1 MVPGPG
7 WIVVLNGAPR
17 SGKSSIVEVIQD
29 SFEGPWMS
37 LGVDVASRHM
47 TPPHLRP
54 GIGLRPGGER
64 PEIEAMIPSLYA
76 ALYESV
82 AAHSRHGLN
91 VVVDVGHHDA
101 YSTPLH
107 ILRDAAVR
115 LRDLPAFLVAV
126 HCPIEVIME
135 RRNDARTSGA
145 GHYVAGTAADPVPLE
160 VRRWQEEVHAP
171 GIYDLELD
179 TSDLTPVQSAQLIR
193 DRLGGLP
200 PRAFGLLAEETP

>member
-1 MVPGPG
+1 MPGPG

-64 PEIEAMIPSLYA
+64 PDIEAVIPSLYA

-101 YSTPLH
+101 YSTALH

-135 RRNDARTSGA
+135 RRNDAQTSGA
-145 GHYVAGTAADPVPLE
+145 GHYVVGTAADPVPLE
-160 VRRWQEEVHAP
+160 VRRWQEEVHVP

-179 TSDLTPVQSAQLIR
+179 TSVLTPVQSAQLIR
-193 DRLGGLP
+193 DRLGGPP

>member
-1 MVPGPG
+1 
-7 WIVVLNGAPR
+7 
-17 SGKSSIVEVIQD
+17 
-29 SFEGPWMS
+29 MS

-64 PEIEAMIPSLYA
+64 PDIEAVIPSLYA

-135 RRNDARTSGA
+135 RRNDAQTSGA
-145 GHYVAGTAADPVPLE
+145 GHYVVGTAADPGPLE
-160 VRRWQEEVHAP
+160 VRRWQEEVHVP

-179 TSDLTPVQSAQLIR
+179 TSVLTPVQSAQLIR
-193 DRLGGLP
+193 DRLGGPP